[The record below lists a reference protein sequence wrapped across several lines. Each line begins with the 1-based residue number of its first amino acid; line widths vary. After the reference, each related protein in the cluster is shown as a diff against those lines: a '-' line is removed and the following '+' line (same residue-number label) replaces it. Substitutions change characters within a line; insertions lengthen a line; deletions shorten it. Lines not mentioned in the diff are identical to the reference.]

1 MINTEL
7 LKEKAADF
15 NITLDEKALDRF
27 DVYAEALVE
36 TNKMFNLTAITEP
49 DDIVAKHFADSLSI
63 LKFVDIPQHS
73 SLIDVGTGAGFPGL
87 PLLIARPDLKV
98 TFLDSTNKKLGF
110 IIETLQKLSLT
121 GETIHSRA
129 EEAGQNP
136 VFREKFDFATAR
148 AVAALPVLSEYC
160 LPLIRINGLFIAM
173 KASSAAEETASSE
186 NALKTLGGKVENDF
200 SFNTDENGERHIISV
215 RKISQTL
222 PKYPRPSAQIAKKP
236 LK

>member
-7 LKEKAADF
+7 LKAKAADF
-15 NITLDEKALDRF
+15 NVALDEKALTRF

-87 PLLIARPDLKV
+87 PLLIARPDLKI